1 MQRFY
6 FPGLEKSDESLIIK
20 NPLILN
26 QLIKVLRVKI

>member
-6 FPGLEKSDESLIIK
+6 FEHLEEKDDSLTIK
-20 NPLILN
+20 NPEILN